1 MGHEHTTAIE
11 FRVEPG
17 WTPCPFEL
25 GLSANRQPR
34 HHLTEEIMS
43 ENLKRRLPVAAA
55 ISVLAALIGFIVV
68 SQTHRRVSFD
78 SGETRRTVDAA
89 VAELQAMRPSSLD
102 DPPFQ
107 QALEKLRRARY
118 VAAVWLIRPDGQ
130 IAFSNAR
137 FADRGRVEEWA
148 TEETHRVLSE
158 MPEGFLTPLQRTALL
173 AASAVQSEGEHNDV
187 FRQMVRPLRASD
199 DTELGIVALS
209 YDVNPGL
216 GGFPGFGYAVAVL
229 VIPVGLMVYWLALVG
244 WVFLDAKVRGERAWV
259 WAMFVLMGNLV
270 ALFAYLL
277 ARQPHP
283 GCRQGSVPN
292 SSLK

>member
-1 MGHEHTTAIE
+1 
-11 FRVEPG
+11 
-17 WTPCPFEL
+17 
-25 GLSANRQPR
+25 
-34 HHLTEEIMS
+34 MS

-118 VAAVWLIRPDGQ
+118 VAAVWLIHPDGQ
-130 IAFSNAR
+130 IAFSNTR

-173 AASAVQSEGEHNDV
+173 AASAIQSEGEHNDV

-216 GGFPGFGYAVAVL
+216 GGFPGIGYAVAVL

-259 WAMFVLMGNLV
+259 WAMFVLLGNLV